1 MNKAVLLSVLVFPGA
16 GHILLKKYP
25 TGISLIIAS
34 AISLTVL
41 IYNIMQRTIEIL
53 NNIPASEIL
62 KLDIMSL
69 SKMLT
74 QTDTWQM
81 QIATTILLI
90 LWLISIVDSYRIS
103 RKQAMN
109 LNNIK

>member
-1 MNKAVLLSVLVFPGA
+1 MNKAVLLSVMVFPGS

-34 AISLTVL
+34 AISLAVL
-41 IYNIMQRTIEIL
+41 VYNIMQQAIEIL
-53 NNIPASEIL
+53 NTISASEIL
-62 KLDIMSL
+62 ELGVLSL

-81 QIATTILLI
+81 QFATTTLLA
-90 LWLISIVDSYRIS
+90 LWVIGIVDSYRIS
-103 RKQAMN
+103 KKQP
-109 LNNIK
+109 

>member
-1 MNKAVLLSVLVFPGA
+1 MNKAVLLSVLVFPGS

-41 IYNIMQRTIEIL
+41 IYNIMQRTVEIL

-69 SKMLT
+69 SNMLT

-90 LWLISIVDSYRIS
+90 LWVISIVDSYRIS
-103 RKQAMN
+103 RNQVQKDT
-109 LNNIK
+109 